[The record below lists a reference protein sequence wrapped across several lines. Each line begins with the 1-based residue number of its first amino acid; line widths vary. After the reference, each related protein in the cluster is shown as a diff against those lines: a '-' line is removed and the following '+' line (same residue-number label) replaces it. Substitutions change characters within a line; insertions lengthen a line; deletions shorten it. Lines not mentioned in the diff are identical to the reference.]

1 MSSLRILCWNVNG
14 VRAAARKGFLDWLRR
29 ESPDIMC
36 LQETKARP
44 DQLDE
49 ELREPPGYH
58 AYWNYAETK
67 GYSGVATFAREE
79 PLSVVNG
86 FRIGRYDAEGRVIV
100 TEHAGFTLCNV
111 YFPNGKRDPD
121 RLQFKMDFY
130 EDFLKYIQSLKA
142 EGRKLVVCG
151 DYNTAHN
158 EIDLARPKENAT
170 VSGFLPM
177 EREWLDTLVAAG
189 FVDTFRHFN
198 TEPDHYTWWD
208 MKSRARERNVG
219 WRINYFFVTAD
230 LLPSLTQALIMPEV
244 MGSDHCPIG
253 IVLRTD

>member
-1 MSSLRILCWNVNG
+1 MNSIRIMCWNVNG

-29 ESPDIMC
+29 ESPDIIC

-49 ELREPPGYH
+49 ELREPPGYN
-58 AYWNYAETK
+58 AYWNYAEAK
-67 GYSGVATFAREE
+67 GYSGVTTFAREE

-86 FRIGRYDAEGRVIV
+86 FGIGRYDAEGRVIV
-100 TEHAGFTLCNV
+100 TEHGGFTLCNV
-111 YFPNGKRDPD
+111 YFPNGKRDPE

-151 DYNTAHN
+151 DYNTAHT

-170 VSGFLPM
+170 ISGFLPK
-177 EREWLDTLVAAG
+177 EREWLDRLVAAG

-198 TEPDHYTWWD
+198 KEPNHYTWWD

-219 WRINYFFVTAD
+219 WRIDYFFVTAD